1 MQKEQYNPN
10 FSNINRTNFIK
21 KTTFIFILLPLN
33 FCRKEISWCS
43 ANDSDGN
50 YGDFWFRMEKSDI
63 LFDDNVTVEI
73 QKTALKDFISEVFT
87 VIGVVTNGKKREKID
102 FNMGI

>member
-1 MQKEQYNPN
+1 
-10 FSNINRTNFIK
+10 
-21 KTTFIFILLPLN
+21 
-33 FCRKEISWCS
+33 
-43 ANDSDGN
+43 
-50 YGDFWFRMEKSDI
+50 MEKSDI

-102 FNMGI
+102 FNLGI